1 MFHYVFNLLSVIK
14 HIKFFNHK
22 KLFNLNLYVSDIF
35 YKYNK
40 KIKILTF
47 YLNFRTNIVPLKN
60 N

>member
-22 KLFNLNLYVSDIF
+22 KLLNLNLYVSDIF